1 MTNLDRR
8 PSAYPAPRFT
18 TVELTWIEKKI
29 EHWIRFGR
37 STEGQVVDASHSI
50 VRYTPG
56 SIFAVVRWAS
66 NDYGTISSRID
77 ILRATAEGDDYTRV
91 PFVRPGADILLRIYS
106 WPKVARVLEMIDR
119 IEAAGID
126 PAEVSPAYW
135 GHLNNRIA
143 AGHEPRRY
151 SRMRH
156 LAWTLR
162 QSLMP

>member
-8 PSAYPAPRFT
+8 PSACPAPRFT

-37 STEGQVVDASHSI
+37 STEGQVIDASHSI

-66 NDYGTISSRID
+66 NDFGTVFSRID
-77 ILRATAEGDDYTRV
+77 ILRATAEGQAYTQV
-91 PFVRPGADILLRIYS
+91 PFVRPGADILLRIHG

-126 PAEVSPAYW
+126 PTEVAPAYW
-135 GHLNNRIA
+135 GHLGNRLA

-162 QSLMP
+162 QSIMP